1 MIDKEQYQHMSQNEL
16 NAKLLNACFWG
27 HLEVVQYLLTSPEL
41 KEHADIHYKN
51 DVGMNA
57 LKVVCVWGRL
67 DVVQYVV
74 IDMNTKIDE
83 DTMSWLRGNNEQK
96 KVYQETI
103 RLIEKRN
110 LYYKLNKNNTNKDI
124 KGKNFKL

>member
-27 HLEVVQYLLTSPEL
+27 HLEVVQY
-41 KEHADIHYKN
+41 
-51 DVGMNA
+51 
-57 LKVVCVWGRL
+57 
-67 DVVQYVV
+67 VV
-74 IDMNTKIDE
+74 IDMNMKIDE
-83 DTMSWLRGNNEQK
+83 DTMSWLRANNEQK
-96 KVYQETI
+96 KVYQDTI

-110 LYYKLNKNNTNKDI
+110 LYHKFNKNNTNKDI